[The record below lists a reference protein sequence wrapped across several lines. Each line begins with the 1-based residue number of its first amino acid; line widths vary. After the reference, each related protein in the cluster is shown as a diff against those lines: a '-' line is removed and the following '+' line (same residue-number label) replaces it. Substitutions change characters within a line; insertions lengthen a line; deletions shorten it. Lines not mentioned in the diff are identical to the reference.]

1 MMRKAFALF
10 LALGA
15 VSASGSVEARPT
27 RLWDDGLASAPTFA
41 RPIKLAKA
49 PAGYLEFCNTHP
61 DECVPDLGGPN
72 IVRLDERTYGLLASV
87 NVTVNHT
94 ITEVSDAEH
103 FHAADIWTLP
113 TDGQGD
119 CEDFQL
125 QKRHDLIALGF
136 PRQALMMTVVRD
148 ENDEG
153 HAVLIVRTDRGDLV
167 LDNRT
172 DAIRDWAAAPY
183 EFVKR
188 QSQEDPM
195 VWVYIGDP
203 AITIDRVASSGQ

>member
-1 MMRKAFALF
+1 MRKAFALL
-10 LALGA
+10 LAFGA
-15 VSASGSVEARPT
+15 VSASLPADARSTRIWDEGLSVSPVYARP
-27 RLWDDGLASAPTFA
+27 L
-41 RPIKLAKA
+41 KLAKA
-49 PAGYLEFCNTHP
+49 PAGYLEFCENTP
-61 DECVPDLGGPN
+61 AECKQDVGGAN
-72 IVRLDERTYGLLASV
+72 IVHLDERTYGLITAI
-87 NVTVNHT
+87 NQQINHT
-94 ITEVSDAEH
+94 IIEVSDMDH
-103 FHAADIWTLP
+103 YHVADFWTLP
-113 TDGQGD
+113 TDGKGD

-125 QKRHDLIALGF
+125 QKRHDLIAMGF
-136 PRQALMMTVVRD
+136 PSQALMITVVRD

-172 DAIRDWAAAPY
+172 DMIRDWASAPY

-203 AITIDRVASSGQ
+203 ALSVDRVASGQR